1 MLFSDSLELF
11 FLDSHQNG
19 ATSWIP
25 KELPK
30 TVKIVVT
37 FTKGKSTMSKV
48 FLILFS
54 KERAF

>member
-37 FTKGKSTMSKV
+37 FTKGKSWIV
-48 FLILFS
+48 
-54 KERAF
+54 

>member
-1 MLFSDSLELF
+1 MFLFSPSDSLELF

-30 TVKIVVT
+30 DVKIIVT
-37 FTKGKSTMSKV
+37 FTKG
-48 FLILFS
+48 LIIVS
-54 KERAF
+54 